1 MMVKSLARTIL
12 LRILCSVLFLVGCW
26 FFSDETAFS
35 INLPV
40 EMTSPQTKQI
50 PPSALRFLVIGDGG
64 SGMTGQKKIA
74 TQMLGQ
80 YEKNPYKLILMLGD
94 NIYPDGDVHKYGKE
108 RFLDPYSS
116 LLNPPRKVS
125 FKPVLGNHDVL
136 FGFQSDSVR
145 FFKMPAAYYDFTY
158 QGACFYA
165 LNTNAFDSKQAQ
177 WLGQRLK
184 ACKLPW
190 KIVYGHH
197 PMFSSGLHGSTAVLL
212 KSLLPILEQNRVNL
226 YLSGHD
232 HDYERFKPVNGVH
245 YIVSGGG
252 GASLRGFNNIIEGSE
267 VHFSKHHYLVI
278 EGNSKRLTFQAID
291 TEGKLLDSGEILR

>member
-1 MMVKSLARTIL
+1 MVNVRW
-12 LRILCSVLFLVGCW
+12 ILCSVLFLVGFCL
-26 FFSDETAFS
+26 FLHETALS
-35 INLPV
+35 INPPL
-40 EMTSPQTKQI
+40 EMTSTQAKQI
-50 PPSALRFLVIGDGG
+50 RTPALRFLVIGDGG

-74 TQMLGQ
+74 TQMLNQ
-80 YEKNPYKLILMLGD
+80 YDRNPYRLILMLGD
-94 NIYPDGDVHKYGKE
+94 NIYPDGDVNKYGKE
-108 RFLDPYSS
+108 RFLDPYAT

-136 FGFQSDSVR
+136 FGFQNDSIR

-158 QGACFYA
+158 QSACFYA

-177 WLGQRLK
+177 WLNQSLK
-184 ACKLPW
+184 TCKLPW

-212 KSLLPILEQNRVNL
+212 KTLMPILEKNRVNL

-267 VHFSKHHYLVI
+267 VHYSKHHYLVI
-278 EGNSKRLTFQAID
+278 EGNAKSLTFQALD